1 MAEKNPLEDD
11 PHREH
16 RIRERAYH
24 LWEQDGRPAGRDLDY
39 WERARE
45 LVGME
50 ESRGAGELP
59 NPMTH
64 PPITGLPEGVEEAE
78 IQENLGEF
86 PGRFTDQG
94 DEEQTPEAIHAE
106 ARGPE
111 LSKKGPAKKAAAK
124 TAAKPARKGPAKPG
138 R

>member
-1 MAEKNPLEDD
+1 
-11 PHREH
+11 
-16 RIRERAYH
+16 
-24 LWEQDGRPAGRDLDY
+24 
-39 WERARE
+39 
-45 LVGME
+45 ME